1 MSTQA
6 SHPDQRLGQYEQD
19 GYFIVRNLVSRDAIA
34 DIRKVIVDFVDNPG
48 EIANACQ
55 NAYDAHFGL
64 DPDRWYDV
72 EVTFVGGRKVVRRNI
87 VPGDLPG
94 HRLVVR
100 AGKREFVDTALFKY
114 ETGVGSSFDA
124 GITNVQPI
132 PEPATYLL
140 MSVGF
145 LVLFG
150 IPYLRKWCRGYEFFG

>member
-1 MSTQA
+1 MLETFCLNPA
-6 SHPDQRLGQYEQD
+6 SCILNPASCIL
-19 GYFIVRNLVSRDAIA
+19 NLI
-34 DIRKVIVDFVDNPG
+34 
-48 EIANACQ
+48 Q
-55 NAYDAHFGL
+55 
-64 DPDRWYDV
+64 
-72 EVTFVGGRKVVRRNI
+72 
-87 VPGDLPG
+87 
-94 HRLVVR
+94 
-100 AGKREFVDTALFKY
+100 LFKY